1 MTWAVGI
8 DLGGTNVR
16 AAQVDDTG
24 AVGCVLTER
33 LDPDRSV
40 IPFAQLIDMTGALIE
55 KAAGE
60 RPVGIGIGAT
70 GPVDSASGVIRN
82 PDTLPGAF
90 QGSVTDAL
98 SAATGLPVWL
108 DNDADAAAVGEAW
121 TGAGAGAQVIVCIT
135 IGTGIGVGVVR
146 DGQIFRG
153 TSGSHPEPGHHVVDP
168 SGPVCY
174 CGARGCVE
182 SLASSPAVLRAAV
195 EAGALPDGASP
206 ADVFAAAGHNPACAL
221 IVERA
226 RSALCTA
233 VLNLIA
239 IHAPDLVV
247 VTGNGHGELDD
258 LLRQARRQVSGYQF
272 APPGIDV
279 CASAL
284 GGMAGCVGAARMALM
299 SGSDHG

>member
-24 AVGCVLTER
+24 TVGCVLTER
-33 LDPDRSV
+33 LDPHRSA
-40 IPFAQLIDMTGALIE
+40 IPFAQLIDMTGALID
-55 KAAGE
+55 KAAGDP
-60 RPVGIGIGAT
+60 PVGVGIGAT
-70 GPVDSASGVIRN
+70 GPVDPVTGVISN

-90 QGSVTDAL
+90 QGPVADAL

-108 DNDADAAAVGEAW
+108 ENDADAAALGEAW
-121 TGAGAGAQVIVCIT
+121 TGAGAGAHVLVCIT

-168 SGPVCY
+168 SGPACY
-174 CGARGCVE
+174 CGASGCVE
-182 SLASSPAVLRAAV
+182 SLASSPAVLRAA
-195 EAGALPDGASP
+195 ALSGALPDGASP
-206 ADVFAAAGHNPACAL
+206 ADVFAAASHNPVCAL
-221 IVERA
+221 IVDRA

-247 VTGNGHGELDD
+247 LTGNGHGDLDEL
-258 LLRQARRQVSGYQF
+258 LQRARQQVSGYQF
-272 APPGIDV
+272 APPGIEI
-279 CASAL
+279 CGSAL
-284 GGMAGCVGAARMALM
+284 GGLAGCVGAARLAFM
-299 SGSDHG
+299 SGSDDD